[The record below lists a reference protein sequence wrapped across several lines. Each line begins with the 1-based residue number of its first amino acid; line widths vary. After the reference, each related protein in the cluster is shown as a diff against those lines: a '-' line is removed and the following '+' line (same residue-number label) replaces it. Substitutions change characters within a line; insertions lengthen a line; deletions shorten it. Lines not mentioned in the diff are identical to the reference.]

1 MSFRKTF
8 VCLARSRKNGGCC
21 IAGKT
26 ASPSGYGNWIRPTGT
41 SPGGALIERETCLD
55 DGSTAALLDLV
66 TVHLQEK
73 DEEIDYQAENYRICR
88 GIPWKKEGAVQ
99 YGKLADLADKPEML
113 WKNNYSSGAGMND
126 FVPVSMLGGT
136 VQSLYLIRPIALKLL
151 TEPPREPGRPLA
163 VRAKFIYGGVGYNLK
178 VTDLRFS
185 GMKRNEIETLD
196 LQAAFLTISLGLPF
210 TPESR
215 SGSVPECYKLVA
227 AVLLPQFFA
236 S

>member
-8 VCLARSRKNGGCC
+8 VCLARSRKYGGCC

-41 SPGGALIERETCLD
+41 NPGGALIERETCLD

-66 TVHLQEK
+66 TVHIQEK
-73 DEEIDYQAENYRICR
+73 DEEVAYQAENYRICR
-88 GIPWKKEGAVQ
+88 GIPWKKEGTVH
-99 YGKLADLADKPEML
+99 YGKIGELADKPETL

-136 VQSLYLIRPIALKLL
+136 AQSLYLIRPFALKLL
-151 TEPPREPGRPLA
+151 AEPPRGPGSPIS

-178 VTDLRFS
+178 VTDFRFYR
-185 GMKRNEIETLD
+185 MERDEIETLD
-196 LQAAFLTISLGLPF
+196 LRGAFLTISLGLPF

-215 SGSVPECYKLVA
+215 AGGVPECYKLVA
-227 AVLLPQFFA
+227 AVLLPQFFK

>member
-8 VCLARSRKNGGCC
+8 LCLARSRKYGGCC

-26 ASPSGYGNWIRPTGT
+26 ASSSGYGNWIRPTGT
-41 SPGGALIERETCLD
+41 NPGGALIERETCLD

-88 GIPWKKEGAVQ
+88 GIPWKKEGTVH
-99 YGKLADLADKPEML
+99 YGKIGELADKPETL

-136 VQSLYLIRPIALKLL
+136 AQSLYLIRPFALKLL
-151 TEPPREPGRPLA
+151 AEPPRGPGSPIS

-178 VTDLRFS
+178 VTDFRFYR
-185 GMKRNEIETLD
+185 MERDEIETLD
-196 LQAAFLTISLGLPF
+196 LRGAFLTISLGLPF

-215 SGSVPECYKLVA
+215 AGGVPECYKLVA
-227 AVLLPQFFA
+227 AVLLPQFFK

>member
-8 VCLARSRKNGGCC
+8 VCLARSRKYGGCC

-26 ASPSGYGNWIRPTGT
+26 ASSSGYGNWIRPTGT

-66 TVHLQEK
+66 TVHIQEK
-73 DEEIDYQAENYRICR
+73 DEEVAYQAENYRICR
-88 GIPWKKEGAVQ
+88 GIPWKKEGTVH
-99 YGKLADLADKPEML
+99 YGKIGELADKPETL

-136 VQSLYLIRPIALKLL
+136 AQSLYLIRPFALKLL
-151 TEPPREPGRPLA
+151 AEPPRGPGSPIS

-178 VTDLRFS
+178 VTDFRFYR
-185 GMKRNEIETLD
+185 MERDEIETLD
-196 LQAAFLTISLGLPF
+196 LRGAFLTISLGLPF

-215 SGSVPECYKLVA
+215 AGGVPECYKLVA
-227 AVLLPQFFA
+227 AVLLPQFFK

>member
-41 SPGGALIERETCLD
+41 NPGGALIERETCLD

-66 TVHLQEK
+66 TVHIQEK
-73 DEEIDYQAENYRICR
+73 DEEVTYQAENYRICR
-88 GIPWKKEGAVQ
+88 GIPWKKEGTVH
-99 YGKLADLADKPEML
+99 YGKIGELADKPETL

-136 VQSLYLIRPIALKLL
+136 AQSLYLIRPFALKLL
-151 TEPPREPGRPLA
+151 AEPPRGPGSPIS

-178 VTDLRFS
+178 VTDFRFYR
-185 GMKRNEIETLD
+185 MERDEIETLD
-196 LQAAFLTISLGLPF
+196 LRGAFLTISLGLPF

-215 SGSVPECYKLVA
+215 AGGVPECYKLVA
-227 AVLLPQFFA
+227 AVLLPQFFK

>member
-8 VCLARSRKNGGCC
+8 VCLARSRKYGGCC

-26 ASPSGYGNWIRPTGT
+26 ASSSGYGNWIRPTGT
-41 SPGGALIERETCLD
+41 NPGGALIERETCLD

-66 TVHLQEK
+66 TVHIQEK
-73 DEEIDYQAENYRICR
+73 DEEVAYQAENYRICR
-88 GIPWKKEGAVQ
+88 GIPWKKEGTVH
-99 YGKLADLADKPEML
+99 YGKIGELADKPETL

-136 VQSLYLIRPIALKLL
+136 AQSLYLIRPFALKLL
-151 TEPPREPGRPLA
+151 AEPPRGPGSPIS

-178 VTDLRFS
+178 VTDFRFYR
-185 GMKRNEIETLD
+185 MERDEIETLD
-196 LQAAFLTISLGLPF
+196 LRGAFLTISLGLPF

-215 SGSVPECYKLVA
+215 AGGVPECYKLVA
-227 AVLLPQFFA
+227 AVLLPQFFK

>member
-8 VCLARSRKNGGCC
+8 VCLARSRKYGGCC

-41 SPGGALIERETCLD
+41 SPGGALIERETCFD

-66 TVHLQEK
+66 TVHIQEK
-73 DEEIDYQAENYRICR
+73 DEEVAYQAENYRICR
-88 GIPWKKEGAVQ
+88 GIPWKKEGTVH
-99 YGKLADLADKPEML
+99 YGKIGELADKPETL

-136 VQSLYLIRPIALKLL
+136 AQSLYLIRPFALKLL
-151 TEPPREPGRPLA
+151 AEPTRGPGSPIS

-178 VTDLRFS
+178 VTDFRFYR
-185 GMKRNEIETLD
+185 MERDEIETLD
-196 LQAAFLTISLGLPF
+196 LRGAFLTISLGLPF

-215 SGSVPECYKLVA
+215 AGSVPECYKLVA
-227 AVLLPQFFA
+227 AVLLPQFFK

>member
-8 VCLARSRKNGGCC
+8 VCLARSRKYGGCC

-41 SPGGALIERETCLD
+41 NPGGALIERETCLD

-66 TVHLQEK
+66 TVHIQEK
-73 DEEIDYQAENYRICR
+73 DEEVAYQAENYRICR
-88 GIPWKKEGAVQ
+88 GIPWKKEGTVH
-99 YGKLADLADKPEML
+99 YGKIGELADKPETL

-136 VQSLYLIRPIALKLL
+136 AQSLYLIRPFALKLL
-151 TEPPREPGRPLA
+151 AEPTRGPGSPIS

-178 VTDLRFS
+178 VTDFRFYR
-185 GMKRNEIETLD
+185 MERDEIETLD
-196 LQAAFLTISLGLPF
+196 LRGAFLTISLGLPF

-215 SGSVPECYKLVA
+215 AGGVPECYKLVA
-227 AVLLPQFFA
+227 AVLLPQFFK

>member
-1 MSFRKTF
+1 MVFKKTF
-8 VCLARSRKNGGCC
+8 VCLARSRKYGGCC

-66 TVHLQEK
+66 TVHMQEK
-73 DEEIDYQAENYRICR
+73 DEEVAYQAENYRICR
-88 GIPWKKEGAVQ
+88 GIPWKKEGTVH
-99 YGKLADLADKPEML
+99 YGKIGELADKPETL

-136 VQSLYLIRPIALKLL
+136 AQSLYLIRPFALKLL
-151 TEPPREPGRPLA
+151 AEPTRGPGSPIS

-178 VTDLRFS
+178 VTDFRFYR
-185 GMKRNEIETLD
+185 MERDEIETLD
-196 LQAAFLTISLGLPF
+196 LRGAFLTISLGLPF

-215 SGSVPECYKLVA
+215 AGSVPECYKLVA
-227 AVLLPQFFA
+227 AVLLPQFFK